1 MAINTGKVV
10 TGGLLAGVVFNAFDM
25 LWNYTVLAADMEAFA
40 RRVNLDPAIMTD
52 FSYAIP
58 WIVVDFLFGLLV
70 VWNYAAIRPRFGPG
84 PKTAIY
90 AGLVPYFGV
99 LLVMYGFTSM
109 GVFTMDLWMKQA
121 VLALITTV
129 VGSVAGAWAYK
140 E

>member
-10 TGGLLAGVVFNAFDM
+10 TGGLLAGFVFNVLDM
-25 LWNYTVLAADMEAFA
+25 TWNYTVLADDMKAMVEQL
-40 RRVNLDPAIMTD
+40 RLNPAVTTD

-58 WIVVDFLFGLLV
+58 WIVIDFLFGLVV

-84 PKTAIY
+84 PKTAIL

-99 LLVMYGFTSM
+99 VLVMYGFTAM
-109 GVFTMDLWMKQA
+109 GVFTMSMWVKNVALS
-121 VLALITTV
+121 LITTIA
-129 VGSVAGAWAYK
+129 GSVAGAWAYK